1 MKRNY
6 ALRRALARALF
17 RRRCPAETDDLGV
30 DPLVYGVFGR
40 FRLRLDDWRE
50 IRTELARMREG
61 GFVRGVPGYEETWV
75 LDGELRAAMESATG
89 FCPISGAGSTTIRR
103 VARATTRVR
112 IPSDGEKTPSP
123 FSRRHEKTNGE
134 PDAGERV
141 RNAFR
146 RGCRARPEWTSPHCR
161 TAR

>member
-75 LDGELRAAMESATG
+75 LDGELRAAMESAEAG
-89 FCPISGAGSTTIRR
+89 CGPDPLLEDEFFLGAAAIR
-103 VARATTRVR
+103 A
-112 IPSDGEKTPSP
+112 ETP
-123 FSRRHEKTNGE
+123 R
-134 PDAGERV
+134 
-141 RNAFR
+141 
-146 RGCRARPEWTSPHCR
+146 
-161 TAR
+161 